1 MTVLL
6 VGADRMEFQGLDRE
20 FGRPIRLEWPV
31 GHSVSYDRAGT
42 RLIAV
47 ANGAGPALAA
57 EATNTALDRE
67 SVHAVVSVGFCG
79 GLNPALAAGDIFVA
93 QAVRSNGESHA
104 VRQPA
109 CQPECRRGVLLS
121 VDRIVG
127 TTEEKRELWANGCDA
142 VEMEAAG
149 VEPIATQRKLPFFC
163 IRAVTDT
170 AEEGFVCD
178 LNAARTPEGR
188 ISRWRVVASAMRSPL
203 YGVPEL
209 FRFRR
214 RSKDAASRL
223 AAYLWECE
231 FEHV

>member
-20 FGRPIRLEWPV
+20 FGTPIRLKWPID
-31 GHSVSYDRAGT
+31 HSVAYDRAGT
-42 RLIAV
+42 RLVAV
-47 ANGAGPALAA
+47 ANGAGPSLAA
-57 EATNTALDRE
+57 EATNAGLDRE
-67 SVHAVVSVGFCG
+67 PVQAVVSVGFCG

-93 QAVRSNGESHA
+93 RTVVSGVESHM
-104 VRQPA
+104 VKRPA
-109 CQPECRRGVLLS
+109 CKPECKQGVLLS

-127 TTEEKRELWANGCDA
+127 TTEEKRRLWADGCDA

-149 VEPIATQRKLPFFC
+149 VEPLATQRELPFFC

-188 ISRWRVVASAMRSPL
+188 ISRWRIVAGALRSPL
-203 YGVPEL
+203 RGLPEL
-209 FRFRR
+209 FRLQR
-214 RSKDAASRL
+214 RSKEAAAKL

-231 FEHV
+231 FDHV